1 MKLANVD
8 HRLALVGS
16 RGAVDVETVSR
27 GVFPSDPQ
35 AVYERWGEFTV
46 WIADHAAEI
55 EQADARSYDESDL
68 GAPVPAPRQVF
79 AIGLNYRDHAAEA
92 NLALP
97 ESDPVVFAKFPAS
110 VTGPGAEVELPSDA
124 VDYEAELVVVI
135 GARAHRVAAKDGW
148 SRVAGLTLGQ
158 DISERV
164 VQFRGP
170 TPQFSLGK
178 SYPGFSPI
186 GPVLVTPEE
195 FADADN
201 IELGCTLNGQQMQK
215 SRTNVMVFTVPQ
227 LIASLSAIVPL
238 LPGDLIFTGTPAGIG
253 WARDPKVI
261 LRDGDRLVTHAEVI
275 GEMTT
280 TFTTTAGTRT
290 TA

>member
-1 MKLANVD
+1 MRLANVGQ
-8 HRLALVGS
+8 RLALLDT
-16 RGAVDVETVSR
+16 RGAIDVETVSGR
-27 GVFPSDPQ
+27 MFAADPQ
-35 AVYERWGEFTV
+35 AIYARWSEFLT
-46 WIADHAAEI
+46 WITGHGDEI
-55 EQADARSYDESDL
+55 ERASARRYVESDL
-68 GAPVPAPRQVF
+68 GAPVPSPRQVF

-97 ESDPVVFAKFPAS
+97 DKDPVVFAKFAAS
-110 VTGPGAEVELPSDA
+110 ITGPGSTVALPSDA

-135 GARAHRVAAKDGW
+135 GAPAHRVAAGDGW
-148 SRVAGLTLGQ
+148 SHVAGLTLGQ
-158 DISERV
+158 DLSERV

-186 GPVLVTPEE
+186 GPALVTPDE

-201 IELGCTLNGQQMQK
+201 ISLGCTLNGAQMQK
-215 SRTNVMVFTVPQ
+215 GRTSDMVFTVPQ
-227 LIASLSAIVPL
+227 LIASLSAVVPL

-253 WARDPKVI
+253 WARDPKVV
-261 LRDGDRLVTHAEVI
+261 LRAGDSLVTHADVI

-280 TFTTTAGTRT
+280 TFTGPTTT
-290 TA
+290 